1 MPFQVILIH
10 NNYIILSF
18 HIQSSYFIKFFM
30 QSISNKSSN
39 TTISINTK
47 TKVIS
52 KNKNISKI
60 IFSVFLIAI
69 ISLVVIYP
77 SMCINSIYSGLTVW
91 VKCVLPSLFPFM
103 FFTRLLTNLS
113 VISTITTR
121 FHKISSK
128 VFNAPKISS
137 YIFLMSVISGYP
149 VGAKLISEYH
159 KMGFISTKQA
169 NKLCSFCSTSGPLF
183 IVGSVGVGL
192 LFSAKIGYILLI
204 SHIASSIL
212 NGMIYRNVFVDKTEI
227 DFDFE
232 NQKTTQN
239 LLGESMKDSI
249 LSILVVGGFIAMAF
263 LIVDLFVSLN
273 LFYPIN
279 WLLEKFGISIFFYV
293 SAK

>member
-1 MPFQVILIH
+1 
-10 NNYIILSF
+10 
-18 HIQSSYFIKFFM
+18 
-30 QSISNKSSN
+30 
-39 TTISINTK
+39 
-47 TKVIS
+47 
-52 KNKNISKI
+52 
-60 IFSVFLIAI
+60 
-69 ISLVVIYP
+69 
-77 SMCINSIYSGLTVW
+77 
-91 VKCVLPSLFPFM
+91 
-103 FFTRLLTNLS
+103 
-113 VISTITTR
+113 
-121 FHKISSK
+121 
-128 VFNAPKISS
+128 
-137 YIFLMSVISGYP
+137 MSVISGYP

-279 WLLEKFGISIFFYV
+279 WLLEKFGISGEIGTIFSSGFLEVSKGCLMISNTGLSNAIKATFASFFIGFGGISVFLQAVTFLKDAKVNLKFYFFQKITHGIL
-293 SAK
+293 SAGLTFLICLILKI